1 MMIKAKG
8 GLNFFDRIILFFNYF
23 AAFALLISYLAPF
36 TDPQTFWPVAFFG
49 LAYPPLLL
57 VNVLLIFYW
66 LFRFKKEIVISAGC
80 IALGWG
86 TLQKNIGFHKT
97 TDTDRSKADSAQI
110 RMMAYN
116 VHSFN
121 SPQNYNIPTRK
132 GILQVIREQQPDILN
147 IEEFYSTSKGK
158 TAMCDSVKKILKTN
172 YYYFQPFAG
181 NVNDGSGLAIFS
193 KYPIINQGI
202 IKLTGDMSDTKSIY
216 VDVKIN
222 NKTVRIYCVHFQ
234 SFLLNAQDHG
244 AMDSIAQKGKTTI
257 KASKR
262 IGGKLKLGFIRRS
275 EQVKIMKEELTKC
288 PFPYIIA
295 GDFNDT
301 PTSFAVNQMSKGI
314 KNAFLEA
321 GRGLGRTYNG
331 DVPNYQIDYIMTSTH
346 FNIVNYTVIEKRLSD
361 HYAIRSDLSLP

>member
-8 GLNFFDRIILFFNYF
+8 GLNIFDRLVLFFNYI
-23 AAFALLISYLAPF
+23 AGVSLLISYLAPII
-36 TDPQTFWPVAFFG
+36 DPKTFWLIAFFG

-66 LFRFKKEIVISAGC
+66 LFRFKKQIVISAFC
-80 IALGWG
+80 IAIGWG
-86 TLQKNIGFHKT
+86 VLQNNIGFHKT
-97 TDTDRSKADSAQI
+97 TDTDRSKADSGQI

-121 SPQNYNIPTRK
+121 APQNYNISTRQ
-132 GILQVIREQQPDILN
+132 GILQVIKDQQPDILN
-147 IEEFYSTSKGK
+147 IEEFYTTSKGK
-158 TAMCDSVKKILKTN
+158 TAMCDSVKKVLQTN
-172 YYYFQPFAG
+172 NYYFQPFGGTA
-181 NVNDGSGLAIFS
+181 NNGSGLAIFT

-202 IKLTGDMSDTKSIY
+202 IRLTGDLSDTKSIY

-222 NKTVRIYCVHFQ
+222 TRVVRVYCVHLQ
-234 SFLLNAQDHG
+234 SFMLNAEDHG
-244 AMDSIAQKGKTTI
+244 TMDSISQKGKATI

-262 IGGKLKLGFIRRS
+262 IGAKLKLGFLRRS
-275 EQVKIMKEELTKC
+275 DQIKMMKEELAKC
-288 PFPYIIA
+288 PYPYIIA

-301 PTSFAVNQMSKGI
+301 PSSYAVNQMAKGI
-314 KNAFLEA
+314 KNAFREV

-331 DVPNYQIDYIMTSTH
+331 DVPNYQIDYIMTAPQ
-346 FNIVNYTVIEKRLSD
+346 FKIVNYTVIEKKLSD